1 MHPKGGTRHRPPV
14 VFHNAAG
21 EFHPFKL
28 AVKKNENIVSETTEE
43 PQSMLILKMLSHIST
58 ALVSFAVGTGIV
70 TGARYAKA
78 TFSTP
83 SEKTVT
89 STPINNTDRKM
100 SGIYFV
106 APLVGGDTQC
116 SNELGEIYPFGWDS
130 YLLTSQMPHIRRM
143 ARDGRWFFFETE
155 NNNGR
160 SFEFFGIIPDSA
172 NGLAGDAKVAIPG
185 KLVRVTNGQITA
197 NVDASYLVPVCA
209 FQ

>member
-1 MHPKGGTRHRPPV
+1 
-14 VFHNAAG
+14 
-21 EFHPFKL
+21 
-28 AVKKNENIVSETTEE
+28 
-43 PQSMLILKMLSHIST
+43 MLIFKMLSHITT
-58 ALVSFAVGTGIV
+58 ALVAFAVGTGIV
-70 TGARYAKA
+70 TGARFAMM

-89 STPINNTDRKM
+89 STPVNDEHRKM

-106 APLVGGDTQC
+106 APSVGGSDTRC
-116 SNELGEIYPFGWDS
+116 PKEVGEMYPFGWDS
-130 YLLTSQMPHIRRM
+130 YLSTSQMPHIRRM

-155 NNNGR
+155 NDNGR

-185 KLVRVTNGQITA
+185 KLVRVTNGEITA

-209 FQ
+209 LQ

>member
-1 MHPKGGTRHRPPV
+1 
-14 VFHNAAG
+14 
-21 EFHPFKL
+21 
-28 AVKKNENIVSETTEE
+28 
-43 PQSMLILKMLSHIST
+43 MLIFKMLSQITT
-58 ALVSFAVGTGIV
+58 ALVAFAVGTGIV
-70 TGARYAKA
+70 TGARYTMA
-78 TFSTP
+78 TFSNP
-83 SEKTVT
+83 SERTVT
-89 STPINNTDRKM
+89 PTPTNNEDRKL

-106 APLVGGDTQC
+106 APSMDSKSGSQC
-116 SNELGEIYPFGWDS
+116 SNGLGEMYPFGWDS

-155 NNNGR
+155 NDNGR

-185 KLVRVTNGQITA
+185 KLVRVTNGEITA